1 MSSLMSV
8 VVVLVDEVS
17 DVVELPSTVTAK
29 LPAASVHLALIPCPE
44 ERFGELLHPCDS
56 IGP

>member
-1 MSSLMSV
+1 MSV

-17 DVVELPSTVTAK
+17 NVVEPPNTATAK
-29 LPAASVHLALIPCPE
+29 LDAASVHLALIPCPE
-44 ERFGELLHPCDS
+44 ERFGELLHPCDL